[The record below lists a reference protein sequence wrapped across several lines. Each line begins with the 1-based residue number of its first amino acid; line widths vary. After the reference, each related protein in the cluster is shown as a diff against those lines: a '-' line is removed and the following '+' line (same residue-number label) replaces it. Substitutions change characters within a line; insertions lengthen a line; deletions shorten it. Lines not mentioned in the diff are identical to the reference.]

1 MRIHAT
7 LIAVLFACFL
17 GASAARAD
25 APVDVREGIAS
36 TGLCGLANEAY
47 PTCPERWAVA
57 ANAGYGYTESVGN
70 VPGAHH
76 RLLGSV
82 GAGVVP
88 LPWLAL
94 ALRFD
99 GRIDLH
105 PNDDRGKD
113 ITGTG
118 DPRLFLRGG
127 YELPR
132 GASVGGEVVLWAPG
146 NTAPS
151 FEPRAITADFKALAA
166 WRPSKP
172 FALLGHVG
180 YRLDQS
186 ANSAPDLRR
195 LRQGDRLALGLSDY
209 DAVLIGLGGS
219 LRTIDKT
226 ELFAELSLD
235 MFTGKG
241 APDFKVSPMRATLG
255 ARYFLRPGLQG
266 ELALTGVFS
275 SRPGFA
281 ADAPLVPVDPR
292 VSVTVGVRYG
302 RPLHPPP
309 AKSDPAPVD
318 APVTEPQDEQPKT
331 AEVRG
336 SLVDDKGEPVPD
348 VRVVLTV
355 APETTL
361 RESVTDGEG
370 VYVFTEVPVGDAT
383 VEATAPGFQTQ
394 QWVVEVRPNMTPT
407 AGRALVR
414 KSDTGTLRLL
424 TRTFSSE
431 PLSAT
436 ITVRDARG
444 RKANT
449 GKGDERGL
457 YEIDLPPGRYTVMI
471 SAPGYRTL
479 RREVSL
485 ERYGVAIL
493 NVDMREEK

>member
-1 MRIHAT
+1 M
-7 LIAVLFACFL
+7 
-17 GASAARAD
+17 
-25 APVDVREGIAS
+25 REGIAS
-36 TGLCGLANEAY
+36 TGLCGLVNEAY

-57 ANAGYGYTESVGN
+57 ANAGYGYTEDVGN
-70 VPGAHH
+70 VPGSHH
-76 RLLGSV
+76 RLMGSV

-88 LPWLAL
+88 LRWLAL
-94 ALRFD
+94 ALRLD

-105 PNDDRGKD
+105 PHDDRGKD

-127 YELPR
+127 HDLKR
-132 GASVGGEVVLWAPG
+132 GASVGAEVVLWAPG

-151 FEPRAITADFKALAA
+151 FEPSAITADFKALAA
-166 WRPSKP
+166 WRPNKP

-180 YRLDQS
+180 YRLDHS

-209 DAVLIGLGGS
+209 DAVLVGIGGS
-219 LRTIDKT
+219 LRMIEKT

-235 MFTGKG
+235 MLTGSG
-241 APDFKVSPMRATLG
+241 APDLKVSPMRATLG
-255 ARYFLRPGLQG
+255 ARYFLIPGLQG

-281 ADAPLVPVDPR
+281 LGAPLVPVDPR

-302 RPLHPPP
+302 RLLHPPP
-309 AKSDPAPVD
+309 AKKIEEPSD
-318 APVTEPQDEQPKT
+318 APVTEPQVEQPKT

-336 SLVDDKGEPVPD
+336 SLIDDKGEPVPD

-361 RESVTDGEG
+361 RESVTDGDG
-370 VYVFTEVPVGDAT
+370 VYAFTEVPIGDAT

-394 QWVVEVRPNMTPT
+394 QWVVEVRPNLTP
-407 AGRALVR
+407 AAARALVR

-436 ITVRDARG
+436 ITVRDGRG

-479 RREVSL
+479 RREVSI